1 MYILYQTVRS
11 PIWDALTSIEF
22 SVSGCMCVCVCR
34 PVWVCTKMEAI
45 YLRVH
50 SISHDVE
57 LYIGIAWTTL
67 ISWFVIMCTKL
78 ISTQSEP
85 VFRVRKIETLTYI
98 PCSFSQSLSLSRSRL
113 YKKKNSNNKKTN
125 MYVELSQRKI
135 PGDAFVRGY
144 LNCTLYTRFSR
155 NKCAEIDIGRKT
167 NRNKQIG
174 GRS

>member
-113 YKKKNSNNKKTN
+113 YKKKTATTKKQICMSNWASEKYQA
-125 MYVELSQRKI
+125 MHLSEAI
-135 PGDAFVRGY
+135 LTVH
-144 LNCTLYTRFSR
+144 CTLGSPAINVQR
-155 NKCAEIDIGRKT
+155 
-167 NRNKQIG
+167 
-174 GRS
+174 